1 MHYRKIRKFLFPLF
15 PFYFCW
21 NFFILRFCLIFLF
34 FCLIFLVIPVNL
46 TIGKKF
52 WQPLGR
58 TRDLRREISF
68 FLFFNSPRTLLLS
81 AVANN
86 FFFLFFLPHLIH
98 WMIIT
103 LYCTDL
109 LSNYNLC
116 SVIISSSCC
125 NWIFLI
131 LCYLLPDRENE
142 IWMSVPDLAV
152 PSTWISASSSSWC
165 RDATATATVRRPSD
179 STTVSLDDDDIFS
192 LKSDGTRWSASSILW
207 FLLSFILA
215 CRWIGSFL
223 INLLFSFLSL
233 PDGWYIVGGS
243 RSRTGIMRPP
253 RKRWKWA

>member
-21 NFFILRFCLIFLF
+21 NFFIFRFCRNFFLPLFSGYSGQLNHRKKELTTSRTNSGSAVGNF
-34 FCLIFLVIPVNL
+34 FL
-46 TIGKKF
+46 
-52 WQPLGR
+52 
-58 TRDLRREISF
+58 SF
-68 FLFFNSPRTLLLS
+68 FQQPEDFRSYRPSRII
-81 AVANN
+81 V
-86 FFFLFFLPHLIH
+86 FFFFFFLPHLIH

-165 RDATATATVRRPSD
+165 RDAIATVRHPAA
-179 STTVSLDDDDIFS
+179 
-192 LKSDGTRWSASSILW
+192 SA
-207 FLLSFILA
+207 
-215 CRWIGSFL
+215 G
-223 INLLFSFLSL
+223 
-233 PDGWYIVGGS
+233 
-243 RSRTGIMRPP
+243 RTAR
-253 RKRWKWA
+253 R